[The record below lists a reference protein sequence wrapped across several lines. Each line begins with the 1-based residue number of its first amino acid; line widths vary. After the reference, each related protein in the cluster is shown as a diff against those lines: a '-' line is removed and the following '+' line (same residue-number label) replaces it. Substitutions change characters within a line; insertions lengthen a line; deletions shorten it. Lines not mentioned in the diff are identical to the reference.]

1 MNKLELVATVLNADL
16 KDIELSEEGRKAKI
30 AEAVRMFAADMLNL
44 NQMLR
49 EKSLDPEAA
58 REIMEQQG
66 LDYSGKTRKFS

>member
-1 MNKLELVATVLNADL
+1 MNKLELVATVLNTELKEPDL
-16 KDIELSEEGRKAKI
+16 TDDQRKAKI
-30 AEAVRMFAADMLNL
+30 ADAVRIFAADMLNL

>member
-1 MNKLELVATVLNADL
+1 MNKLELVATVLNAELKEPDL
-16 KDIELSEEGRKAKI
+16 TEETRKAKI
-30 AEAVRMFAADMLNL
+30 AYAIRIFAADMLNL

-49 EKSLDPEAA
+49 DKNCEAEAA